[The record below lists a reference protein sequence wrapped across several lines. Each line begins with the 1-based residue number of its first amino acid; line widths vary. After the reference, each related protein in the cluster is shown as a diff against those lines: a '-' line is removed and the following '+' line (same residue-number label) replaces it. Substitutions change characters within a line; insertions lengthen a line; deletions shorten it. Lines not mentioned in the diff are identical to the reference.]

1 MPSFFVMKNS
11 GKEDKKMKN
20 NKSAIKRIAALLG
33 KIVREV
39 NIARKKEPLKYEVV
53 ADEDFKKFFETMK
66 SDIFFHDHFNTKIAI
81 KRGDVF
87 VVRFEYECGNE
98 LQGPHLVVALN
109 DYKANDPMVTVVPLK
124 SYKGILNPRSDVL
137 LGVIPEI
144 GTGKQSVAL
153 IIQTKSIDK
162 CRMLEHMSVGELAR
176 VYETELLSEDDEY
189 HFRDKTFYRLTK
201 EQFDIL
207 LNAFI
212 GFFCYGF
219 IRH

>member
-1 MPSFFVMKNS
+1 
-11 GKEDKKMKN
+11 MKN

-33 KIVREV
+33 KVVREV
-39 NIARKKEPLKYEVV
+39 NIARKKEPLKSEIIS
-53 ADEDFKKFFETMK
+53 DEDFKKFLDTIK
-66 SDIFFHDHFNTKIAI
+66 SDNFFHDHFNTKIAI

-98 LQGPHLVVALN
+98 LHGPHLVVALN
-109 DYKANDPMVTVVPLK
+109 DSKTNDPMVTVVPLK

-137 LGVIPEI
+137 LGVIQGI

-153 IIQTKSIDK
+153 INQTKSIDK
-162 CRMLEHMSVGELAR
+162 SRMLEHMSVGELAR
-176 VYETELLSEDDEY
+176 VYDNELLSEDDEY

-201 EQFDIL
+201 EQFEIL